1 MRIVAILLSALG
13 FAGAYFAFT
22 MSITAP
28 GTTIANLSLMSE
40 RQNILLVSAVLVL
53 AGTIVFAA
61 DHARGGTPLTTSAQR
76 KTWARRISLALV
88 VLACV
93 GLGLG
98 THTEAL
104 ALGPFWALMAW
115 CIWRARNSANW
126 SGIQTTAVVFGLALV
141 SLFVEIKFQASDGPQ
156 MPAIGDLMSLSK
168 AQVDLTLDRHFAALH
183 QYEDAH
189 MPVVY
194 AHSVVLA
201 GAALLLLVLAV
212 RRRVVG
218 RFGKPSRDT
227 EQSEPSR

>member
-1 MRIVAILLSALG
+1 MRIVAILLSVLG

-76 KTWARRISLALV
+76 RIWARRISLALI

-98 THTEAL
+98 SHTEAL
-104 ALGPFWALMAW
+104 SLGPFWALMAW
-115 CIWRARNSANW
+115 SIWRARNSANP
-126 SGIQTTAVVFGLALV
+126 SGIRTTALVFGLAVV
-141 SLFVEIKFQASDGPQ
+141 SLFVELKFQALDGPQ
-156 MPAIGDLMSLSK
+156 MPGIGDLILLPK
-168 AQVDLTLDRHFAALH
+168 EQVDLTLDRHFASLH
-183 QYEDAH
+183 RYEDAH

-201 GAALLLLVLAV
+201 GSALLLGFFYVRRAV
-212 RRRVVG
+212 RRYRKG
-218 RFGKPSRDT
+218 AT
-227 EQSEPSR
+227 CLEQSEPSS